1 MSGSMNVRQK
11 LAKGR
16 PLKGYASKN
25 VGPTVTITGYVPTPN
40 VNNPTVGFTAT
51 AVDPEQGDISNQIV
65 WTTTTTS
72 ASPVLTTQI
81 GSGKSP
87 TVTFDTQGAQTV
99 TASVADSFGT
109 TGTDTQAITVIGPG
123 SPAP

>member
-1 MSGSMNVRQK
+1 MNVRQK

-51 AVDPEQGDISNQIV
+51 AVDPEQGNLAGRIV
-65 WTTTTTS
+65 WYTNGVGS
-72 ASPVLTTQI
+72 PAGSPVVPIRI
-81 GSGKSP
+81 GSGPAP
-87 TVTFDTQGAQTV
+87 TLTFPNQGLQTV
-99 TASVADSFGT
+99 TASVTDSFGT